1 MVTEDQYSHT
11 DAGGRYTL
19 QVATSSPYWEWPMGT
34 GEGLPEGLTMVC
46 LCLLGSP
53 LGTFSPWIGYEEKEG
68 DT

>member
-1 MVTEDQYSHT
+1 
-11 DAGGRYTL
+11 
-19 QVATSSPYWEWPMGT
+19 MGT

-53 LGTFSPWIGYEEKEG
+53 LGTFCPWIGYEEKEG